1 MVGSSV
7 RSSEMRYA
15 CALLTILVCGSCGST
30 EPSPAASLTIGSPS
44 PASGVVQVTG
54 SFIPRES
61 GRLAIP
67 ITVTSD
73 REVPWAQLYVY
84 LLTNDNPTGY
94 CAQNLPDAPTWGPFR
109 KGQTESVTITGFQTG
124 RVPCQVTGIRAFLHT
139 RNSGLLTPPTPSET
153 VAEGTR
159 SVAWTL
165 E

>member
-1 MVGSSV
+1 
-7 RSSEMRYA
+7 MRYV
-15 CALLTILVCGSCGST
+15 CAVLVCLVCASCGST
-30 EPSPAASLTIGSPS
+30 EPSPVASLTIGNPS
-44 PASGVVQVTG
+44 PASGAVQVTG
-54 SFIPRES
+54 SFIPKDS

-73 REVPWAQLYVY
+73 REVPWAQLNVY
-84 LLTNDNPTGY
+84 LLTNDNPGGY

-139 RNSGLLTPPTPSET
+139 RNSGLLTPPTSSET
-153 VAEGTR
+153 VTQGTR
-159 SVAWTL
+159 SVTWTL